1 MRKYIG
7 TKQPD
12 EKSKGNL
19 HEIWYEYQPGWFIC
33 NTKPKHEENRNGL
46 FIDHNHETGKIR
58 QLLCLNCNTLLGHAS
73 DDIEILT
80 KAIIYL
86 NKHRETF

>member
-33 NTKPKHEENRNGL
+33 NTKPNYKLPVALIVKDFKNGYL
-46 FIDHNHETGKIR
+46 KEYEGT
-58 QLLCLNCNTLLGHAS
+58 
-73 DDIEILT
+73 EIKMT
-80 KAIIYL
+80 
-86 NKHRETF
+86 